1 MKKKPIWFPTYRAN
15 SIFEIP
21 VSFYAEHGI
30 KVVLSDLDNTLDD
43 YRVKTPSPRTQ
54 ELVKILKEA
63 GIDFYIASNNTS
75 KRVSLYGKE
84 LGITVFSGLMKPFSG
99 PLKKLIEKQ
108 GFKREEVVLIGDQ
121 VLTDVKAGNKAGIM
135 TILTEPISEG
145 DIIWTRFNR
154 VFEKKKRKKILSEN
168 YNLIGRQKDEHHHIR
183 SPLLPLW

>member
-30 KVVLSDLDNTLDD
+30 KVVLSDLDKN
-43 YRVKTPSPRTQ
+43 
-54 ELVKILKEA
+54 LKEA

-99 PLKKLIEKQ
+99 PLKKLIERQ
-108 GFKREEVVLIGDQ
+108 GFKKEEVVLIGDQ

-168 YNLIGRQKDEHHHIR
+168 YNLIGR
-183 SPLLPLW
+183 

>member
-1 MKKKPIWFPTYRAN
+1 MKKTPIWFPTYRAN

-30 KVVLSDLDNTLDD
+30 KVILSDLDNTLDD
-43 YRVKTPSPRTQ
+43 YRIQTPSPRTL
-54 ELVKILKEA
+54 ELVKKLKEA

-75 KRVSLYGKE
+75 KRVTLYGKS
-84 LGITVFSGLMKPFSG
+84 LGIRVFSGLMKPFSG
-99 PLKKLIEKQ
+99 PLKKLIKEE
-108 GFKREEVVLIGDQ
+108 GFKKEEVVLIGDQ

-168 YNLIGRQKDEHHHIR
+168 YNLIGR
-183 SPLLPLW
+183 

>member
-54 ELVKILKEA
+54 ELVKNLKEA
-63 GIDFYIASNNTS
+63 GIDFYIASNNNS

-84 LGITVFSGLMKPFSG
+84 LGIKVFSGLMKPFSG

-108 GFKREEVVLIGDQ
+108 GFKKEEVVLIGDQ

-135 TILTEPISEG
+135 TILTEPISKG

-168 YNLIGRQKDEHHHIR
+168 YNLIGR
-183 SPLLPLW
+183 

>member
-54 ELVKILKEA
+54 ELVKNLKEA
-63 GIDFYIASNNTS
+63 GINFYIASNNTS

-84 LGITVFSGLMKPFSG
+84 LGIPVFSGLMKPFSG

-108 GFKREEVVLIGDQ
+108 GFKKEEVVLIGDQ

-168 YNLIGRQKDEHHHIR
+168 YNLIGR
-183 SPLLPLW
+183 

>member
-21 VSFYAEHGI
+21 VSFYLEHGI

-43 YRVKTPSPRTQ
+43 FRVQTPSPRTR
-54 ELVKILKEA
+54 ELIKNLKEA

-75 KRVSLYGKE
+75 KRVSLYGKD
-84 LGITVFSGLMKPFSG
+84 LGIRVFSGLMKPFSG
-99 PLKKLIEKQ
+99 PLKKLIKKE
-108 GFKREEVVLIGDQ
+108 GFKNEEVVLIGDQ

-135 TILTEPISEG
+135 TILTEPISKG

-168 YNLIGRQKDEHHHIR
+168 YNLIGR
-183 SPLLPLW
+183 

>member
-54 ELVKILKEA
+54 ELVKNLKEA
-63 GIDFYIASNNTS
+63 GIEFYIASNNTS
-75 KRVSLYGKE
+75 KRVSLYGKV

-108 GFKREEVVLIGDQ
+108 GFKKEEVVLIGDQ

-135 TILTEPISEG
+135 TILTEPISKG

-168 YNLIGRQKDEHHHIR
+168 YNLIGR
-183 SPLLPLW
+183 

>member
-54 ELVKILKEA
+54 ELVKNLKEA

-108 GFKREEVVLIGDQ
+108 GFKKEEVVLIGDQ

-154 VFEKKKRKKILSEN
+154 IFEKKKRKKILSEN
-168 YNLIGRQKDEHHHIR
+168 YNLIGR
-183 SPLLPLW
+183 